1 MSKKLLLSLIVFFA
15 AFQSHA
21 FEFEQYCGVFPR
33 PAQTYDNKEGT
44 LWISAD
50 AQISGTKD
58 LEVGF
63 VDINTDGTQVQDQ
76 TCEFK
81 GTEGKC
87 KLNQDLITIP
97 QPLPPFQVSSETAFL
112 DSTNYEQYAPGGVLS
127 PSKFKLL
134 QLNNVQLTFQKGEYW
149 IDTLDLNAD
158 SMITVKKGES
168 VILHFKRINMNE
180 KARFNNLGTPDNLLL
195 LGHYRNE
202 EKWDALNL
210 ANNTVMSALIFNRGD
225 VYINGNLEGGSSGSE
240 ITGAVNARNIIMRG
254 HSRIV
259 GNSQCIGP
267 NERKLDISPQTASA
281 NACDRIPVTFKIAND
296 DGEIQEDISGQLT
309 ASATNF
315 PDTACWATSADGTC
329 SNGPVRTVN
338 LNNGQRKLWLQ
349 NKAIGTVNVTA
360 SFTSEKTGELES
372 EDTGSYTFTAG
383 GYRISPSPLKMVAGK
398 PEPVTIEATYGNCD
412 PRPIPDYEGV
422 KQVKVGTADYIQP
435 RYADGTAPVTPVVDK
450 ATGEQ
455 VLSVTFSK
463 GRAVDAFNITY
474 PDAGK
479 FSIPIE
485 EVKASEPSTES
496 LNNLTEQESATTA
509 SADTPKGDIVVESR
523 PYTFA
528 ICGTLPTPKQISEGT
543 AFKKAGEPFNV
554 ALKPVIWRQNDSPD
568 PEPNNPG
575 NPANTAPVTLN
586 QSFCGRAPTPSFWRA
601 DALPVKV
608 TLDTTARVTK
618 PSGWQDALLSGVV
631 PREHDDTNGANDN
644 NAVRYRFN
652 GISVG
657 DVGSFLIQS
666 QLDEQQPYFDMP
678 VNPGLREIGR
688 FYPSHFS
695 VAGSLTP
702 GMLPSDDKDGKG
714 FTYLNQPFEGQYTVY
729 AMTVDNQRVR
739 NYHLSESTATFEE
752 WALHPSFA
760 RSGGFQDLTSRWYR
774 PSARS
779 VSGWQPDANGFSQY
793 VFDGGMTINKESA
806 PDGPFEDVVFAVG
819 VAAPDSDK
827 TDFRYCDAAGT
838 TDCNEPVS
846 SPDGTQY
853 GAKFTDGDF
862 FFGRMKLNGFAET
875 QDFVSEQRLEVA
887 IEYFNGQRFE
897 TNDRDNGSFISTQI
911 GEKEVLVSDTDKDI
925 DRAQILLRS
934 DAGDIITKKTVKNG
948 RSAFIVEPP
957 KQNGAYNREQF
968 RYWQRLD
975 KGLVGIVPQTWL
987 QHNWQGTQFD
997 DDPSAIGTFGF
1008 YRGSDRVIYKG
1019 EKNIT
1024 LTGE

>member
-1 MSKKLLLSLIVFFA
+1 MKSRVLTSFLLMVSLGCGAETLFPGPAQSPKGMGNTLFDFRSDEGLVQWEGKRDIRLGFEVFD
-15 AFQSHA
+15 FQSNGVERYCSDGNER
-21 FEFEQYCGVFPR
+21 FECIHDPSFRAKNLELKELVIGDGENDLVLADETWLTNCGYDTECWIDPSL
-33 PAQTYDNKEGT
+33 PNYSTYTVGAKSTLYMKEGVYYFGTFT
-44 LWISAD
+44 LSDSARLIPLGKVELHVNEFLSYGANSINSLGD
-50 AQISGTKD
+50 PRNLIIFHHNQTIDIEDRNSKLSINHPTATRAYFYSSGLVHLQANAVLFGAVTARQIHMNDNAKILYSG
-58 LEVGF
+58 
-63 VDINTDGTQVQDQ
+63 
-76 TCEFK
+76 EFFQQ
-81 GTEGKC
+81 
-87 KLNQDLITIP
+87 KLTIE
-97 QPLPPFQVSSETAFL
+97 PLQA
-112 DSTNYEQYAPGGVLS
+112 STNTCS
-127 PSKFKLL
+127 
-134 QLNNVQLTFQKGEYW
+134 
-149 IDTLDLNAD
+149 
-158 SMITVKKGES
+158 
-168 VILHFKRINMNE
+168 
-180 KARFNNLGTPDNLLL
+180 
-195 LGHYRNE
+195 
-202 EKWDALNL
+202 
-210 ANNTVMSALIFNRGD
+210 
-225 VYINGNLEGGSSGSE
+225 
-240 ITGAVNARNIIMRG
+240 
-254 HSRIV
+254 
-259 GNSQCIGP
+259 
-267 NERKLDISPQTASA
+267 
-281 NACDRIPVTFKIAND
+281 RIPVTFKIAND

-422 KQVKVGTADYIQP
+422 KQVKVGMADYIQP

-474 PDAGK
+474 PDAGT

-543 AFKKAGEPFNV
+543 AFKMAGEPFNV
-554 ALKPVIWRQNDSPD
+554 ALKPVIWHQNDSPD
-568 PEPNNPG
+568 PEPNNPD

-586 QSFCGRAPTPSFWRA
+586 QSFCGRDPTPSFWHQNA
-601 DALPVKV
+601 PAATV
-608 TLDTTARVTK
+608 TLDDTAYVVK
-618 PSGWQDALLSGVV
+618 PVNGSNAALNGVV
-631 PREHDDTNGANDN
+631 PRGYDETNGANDIN
-644 NAVRYRFN
+644 NVRYVFKN
-652 GISVG
+652 IAVD
-657 DVGSFLIQS
+657 DVGEFGIRSKLAANY
-666 QLDEQQPYFDMP
+666 LGMT
-678 VNPGLREIGR
+678 VNPGERALGR

-739 NYHLSESTATFEE
+739 NYHLSPRTATFEE

-793 VFDGGMTINKESA
+793 VFGGGMTIKKESV
-806 PDGPFEDVVFAVG
+806 PDGPFEDVEFAVG
-819 VAAPDSDK
+819 VATSDIDK
-827 TDFRYCDAAGT
+827 TDFRYCEAAGAT
-838 TDCNEPVS
+838 GCNEQVL
-846 SPDGTQY
+846 SPDGTQF

>member
-1 MSKKLLLSLIVFFA
+1 MTRFLLVFFLL
-15 AFQSHA
+15 
-21 FEFEQYCGVFPR
+21 VFSSTLWASSNGIYFPG
-33 PAQTYDNKEGT
+33 PAQAPTNTASNIVMEEASRVIETSNNSYVEMGFDEI
-44 LWISAD
+44 L
-50 AQISGTKD
+50 QKD
-58 LEVGF
+58 L
-63 VDINTDGTQVQDQ
+63 
-76 TCEFK
+76 
-81 GTEGKC
+81 
-87 KLNQDLITIP
+87 
-97 QPLPPFQVSSETAFL
+97 
-112 DSTNYEQYAPGGVLS
+112 
-127 PSKFKLL
+127 
-134 QLNNVQLTFQKGEYW
+134 
-149 IDTLDLNAD
+149 
-158 SMITVKKGES
+158 
-168 VILHFKRINMNE
+168 
-180 KARFNNLGTPDNLLL
+180 
-195 LGHYRNE
+195 
-202 EKWDALNL
+202 
-210 ANNTVMSALIFNRGD
+210 
-225 VYINGNLEGGSSGSE
+225 GSY
-240 ITGAVNARNIIMRG
+240 
-254 HSRIV
+254 
-259 GNSQCIGP
+259 
-267 NERKLDISPQTASA
+267 
-281 NACDRIPVTFKIAND
+281 
-296 DGEIQEDISGQLT
+296 
-309 ASATNF
+309 
-315 PDTACWATSADGTC
+315 C
-329 SNGPVRTVN
+329 SNGTQKVSCIKTDDRPPTAGLKPLVVGSGEGQLVETTLPAENDWGVMEFFFDQNSPNYKKVNFQQYRKAYFKSGVYFFGELTLGDNTELFFDGDVEIHVNTLKVSSNASVNSNGSPKNVVFYVHDNSLDIYTPPVHLGSNSLMHMYLYSEGAVKLGGGEETNTGARIWGAVTAPRIHLNKNAEIEYAGALRSYKLDFSPKTAVSDTCTAIPITFEVKNDKGETQTDIAGDLTVN
-338 LNNGQRKLWLQ
+338 ATSSSVACWRGSANSTCNGSPSGNFSLRGGKRTLWLQ
-349 NKAIGTVNVTA
+349 NKAVGTVNVTA

-474 PDAGK
+474 PDAGT

-739 NYHLSESTATFEE
+739 NYHLSPRTATFEE

-793 VFDGGMTINKESA
+793 VFGGGMTIKKESV
-806 PDGPFEDVVFAVG
+806 PDGPFEDVEFAVG
-819 VAAPDSDK
+819 VATSDIDK
-827 TDFRYCDAAGT
+827 TDFRYCEAAGAT
-838 TDCNEPVS
+838 GCNEQVL
-846 SPDGTQY
+846 SPDGTQF

-987 QHNWQGTQFD
+987 QHNWQGSQFD
-997 DDPSAIGTFGF
+997 DDPSAMGTFGF
-1008 YRGSDRVIYKG
+1008 YRGNDRVIYKG